1 MSHTILISLDD
12 NGCVEHMIMDDVN
25 IGLDDCTMTVEEVY
39 ESGLIAIERD
49 KRLLARSE
57 RAFDRAQNKAADEDA
72 RRNA

>member
-1 MSHTILISLDD
+1 MSHTIIITLDD

-25 IGLDDCTMTVEEVY
+25 IGQDDGTMSIDEVY
-39 ESGLIAIERD
+39 ECGLIALQRD